1 MFKKVLFT
9 LFPKFFTIQKVY
21 GQCEEGTYKLALI
34 EPDSDSIVE
43 SLGIQDERVDEIIK
57 FCRECYNESDKL
69 TEAADKAFRRCVHPN
84 ELFFATSVLDQMHEK
99 NLNPLSSFIKKL

>member
-9 LFPKFFTIQKVY
+9 LFPKFFTVQKVY

-34 EPDSDSIVE
+34 EPESDSIVE

-57 FCRECYNESDKL
+57 FCKECYDESDKL

-84 ELFFATSVLDQMHEK
+84 ELFLATSVLEQIHTRNRDPLAK
-99 NLNPLSSFIKKL
+99 FLANL